1 MAYKEVQK
9 SLLMLVILT
18 IIVAGI
24 IYLVIS
30 VINAQEQQ
38 KHIDEMNVY
47 CANLSSYI
55 NIIKNDFT
63 ECMNIYNDT
72 IICDDTSQ
80 GQTFSC
86 YFAECPTQSEYLNE
100 KTSSLCVCDI
110 TSETQTFTICVRKV
124 T

>member
-1 MAYKEVQK
+1 MAYKEIQK

-18 IIVAGI
+18 VIAAGM

-30 VINAQEQQ
+30 VIKAQGQQ
-38 KHIDEMNVY
+38 KHIDEMNIY
-47 CANLSSYI
+47 CSNLSSYI
-55 NIIKNDFT
+55 NIIKNNYT
-63 ECMNIYNDT
+63 ECMSLYNDT
-72 IICDDTSQ
+72 IICDNSST

-110 TSETQTFTICVRKV
+110 TSESQTFTLCVRKV